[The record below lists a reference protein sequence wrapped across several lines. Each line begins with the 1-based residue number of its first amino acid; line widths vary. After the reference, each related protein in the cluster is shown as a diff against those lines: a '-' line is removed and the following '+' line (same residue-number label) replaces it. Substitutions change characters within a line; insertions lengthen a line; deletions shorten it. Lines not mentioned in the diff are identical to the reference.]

1 MISGRKSNRKS
12 QSSSTIVKIAVTGIA
27 IGMAVMIL
35 SVGIVHGFQN
45 EVRQKVIGFGS
56 HLQIS
61 LYNPQN
67 ALGAKPM
74 DAEQPFVEKILDIS
88 KVSCRIKKGLSISCP
103 AQSFVPLWAIR
114 GHIKK
119 ISFLTPFNITL

>member
-1 MISGRKSNRKS
+1 
-12 QSSSTIVKIAVTGIA
+12 
-27 IGMAVMIL
+27 MAVMIL

-74 DAEQPFVEKILDIS
+74 DAEQPFFEKILAEPAVKSIQAFAYKS
-88 KVSCRIKKGLSISCP
+88 GIITANGNIQGVMNKGFQMILTGTSLSP
-103 AQSFVPLWAIR
+103 TWLKEKHLA
-114 GHIKK
+114 
-119 ISFLTPFNITL
+119 FLNLGRTTAS

>member
-74 DAEQPFVEKILDIS
+74 DAEQPFVEKILADACILLFQVIN
-88 KVSCRIKKGLSISCP
+88 K
-103 AQSFVPLWAIR
+103 
-114 GHIKK
+114 IKK
-119 ISFLTPFNITL
+119 INIILAIK